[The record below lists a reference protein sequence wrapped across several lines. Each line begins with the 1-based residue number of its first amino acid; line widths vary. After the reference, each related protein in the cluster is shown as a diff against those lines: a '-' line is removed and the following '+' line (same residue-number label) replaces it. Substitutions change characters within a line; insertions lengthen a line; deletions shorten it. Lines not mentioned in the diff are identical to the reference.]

1 MKKRFLQ
8 LFLSV
13 LIFITFILVA
23 YFINVKEYILDSILF
38 IVLIVLM
45 NYYYDKFSFNEV
57 SYWFIVLGMMS
68 HNLGVLGWYNQ
79 SPFIIQY
86 DHITHFV
93 GFIGVG
99 MFLYEYLKVFNKV
112 ERIIIVLLISLGIG
126 SLIELI
132 EFIGYLKLGVGDGL
146 FYYGGIGDTGVNLRA
161 MDAVGGGWLNTMWD
175 LVYNLFGSLL
185 GIVLRKIRS

>member
-1 MKKRFLQ
+1 
-8 LFLSV
+8 
-13 LIFITFILVA
+13 
-23 YFINVKEYILDSILF
+23 
-38 IVLIVLM
+38 
-45 NYYYDKFSFNEV
+45 
-57 SYWFIVLGMMS
+57 
-68 HNLGVLGWYNQ
+68 
-79 SPFIIQY
+79 
-86 DHITHFV
+86 
-93 GFIGVG
+93 

-185 GIVLRKIRS
+185 GIVLRKIRG